1 MKFFY
6 NKLISNIKRNIIKK
20 NIDKPYNFKFFEK
33 RI

>member
-6 NKLISNIKRNIIKK
+6 NKLISNIKRNIIKE
-20 NIDKPYNFKFFEK
+20 NIDKPYDLKFFER